1 MKPIVSALNA
11 WNCVII
17 SLFAIVILSILGSLY
32 RSNHHA
38 FTGSEGD
45 PEDGAAVAG
54 SIFTAVIVYAGFLIF
69 CGFQAFLHT
78 RSSRRGAITL
88 NWIIVVRVTF
98 HMERDRWNLSKR
110 TMKHLGA
117 TRNESKASPRRIW
130 ERYQPLLIFVLC
142 MGITRIRAGRGSCM
156 NISLSPYNSEQ
167 CALALGIAFHLPP
180 FPFFPW
186 VSFLLGNE

>member
-69 CGFQAFLHT
+69 LRIPSVPPHAEQQT
-78 RSSRRGAITL
+78 RRNNIKL
-88 NWIIVVRVTF
+88 NHRC
-98 HMERDRWNLSKR
+98 
-110 TMKHLGA
+110 
-117 TRNESKASPRRIW
+117 TRN
-130 ERYQPLLIFVLC
+130 V
-142 MGITRIRAGRGSCM
+142 
-156 NISLSPYNSEQ
+156 PY
-167 CALALGIAFHLPP
+167 GK
-180 FPFFPW
+180 
-186 VSFLLGNE
+186 G